1 MSFTI
6 KGTGSALPRL
16 VVTNDDLS
24 RIVDTSD
31 EWITTRTGVK
41 ERRVLSEETLTD
53 LALEAAEKAMADA
66 GVKPEEL
73 DFILCATIRGDV
85 ISPSMGCLLQGRL
98 GAGCPAM
105 DIMKKEVIDT
115 LVKYGVTNPEVE
127 ISFKRAWT
135 SDMISDKGKMALKK
149 FGLAPPPD
157 TNTIIDDLSVLE
169 HAECPRCHG
178 INTEMKSPFGPTLC
192 RSLHYCNDCREAF
205 EQFKPL

>member
-6 KGTGSALPRL
+6 KGTGSALPKL

-41 ERRVLSEETLTD
+41 ERRVLSDETLTD

-85 ISPSMGCLLQGRL
+85 MRL
-98 GAGCPAM
+98 
-105 DIMKKEVIDT
+105 V
-115 LVKYGVTNPEVE
+115 
-127 ISFKRAWT
+127 FKRNIHVPVRQA
-135 SDMISDKGKMALKK
+135 SD
-149 FGLAPPPD
+149 
-157 TNTIIDDLSVLE
+157 
-169 HAECPRCHG
+169 
-178 INTEMKSPFGPTLC
+178 
-192 RSLHYCNDCREAF
+192 REVC
-205 EQFKPL
+205 EGR